1 MATQSDKSTALWV
14 TSVLHDAGH
23 EALLAGGCVRDML
36 LGNEPHDYDV
46 ATSATPEQVQALFR
60 RVLMVGAKFGVAIV
74 LRGEMQIEVATF
86 RADLEYSDG
95 RRPDGVR
102 FTSAKEDALRRDFTI
117 NGMFFDPVAE
127 SVVDYVGGQE
137 DLRAGVLRTI
147 GAPDER
153 FGEDYLRLLRA
164 VRFATRFGFEI
175 EPQTERAMVAMAGR
189 ITGISGER
197 IFDELAKMLRHG
209 SAPQAIAMLI
219 DSGLAEAILP
229 EMTAHWPAAMQ
240 RIERLELREQDALN
254 FASLLNDLEP
264 KTIGSI
270 IKRWGASNELK
281 KALGWCAT
289 HRDDWQQVA
298 GDDLAAMKRRL
309 AHPHWSVL
317 QAVWRLRE
325 TIATGSASASDA
337 LAGRIAT
344 IDPATIAPPALLD
357 GHALMELGVPTG
369 PALGKMMHDLYTAQL
384 DETLL
389 TRDDAV
395 AWVQSRLAGA

>member
-1 MATQSDKSTALWV
+1 
-14 TSVLHDAGH
+14 
-23 EALLAGGCVRDML
+23 ML
-36 LGNEPHDYDV
+36 LGNDPHDYDV

-74 LRGEMQIEVATF
+74 LRDEMQIEVATF

-95 RRPDGVR
+95 RRPDAVR

-127 SVVDYVGGQE
+127 KIVDYVGGQE

-147 GAPDER
+147 GAPEER

-164 VRFATRFGFEI
+164 VRFATRFSLHIDPNTQQALARSAGQI
-175 EPQTERAMVAMAGR
+175 TE
-189 ITGISGER
+189 ISGER
-197 IFDELAKMLRHG
+197 IFDELAKMLRHS
-209 SAPQAIAMLI
+209 SAPQAMAMLI
-219 DSGLAEAILP
+219 DTGLAEAILP

-240 RIERLELREQDALN
+240 RIERLGLREQDALN
-254 FASLLNDLEP
+254 FATLLNDLGA

-281 KALGWCAT
+281 KTLGWCAS

-298 GDDLAAMKRRL
+298 GDDLATLKRRL
-309 AHPHWSVL
+309 AHPHWTVL
-317 QAVWRLRE
+317 QTVWRLRE
-325 TIATGSASASDA
+325 TIATGSTAASDA
-337 LAGRIAT
+337 LVDRIAT
-344 IDPATIAPPALLD
+344 IEPATIAPPALLN
-357 GHALMELGVPTG
+357 GHDLMELGVPVG
-369 PALGKMMHDLYTAQL
+369 PALGKTMHDLYTAQL

-389 TRDDAV
+389 AREDAV
-395 AWVQSRLAGA
+395 AWVESRLAGG

>member
-14 TSVLHDAGH
+14 TRVLHDAGH

-46 ATSATPEQVQALFR
+46 ATSATPTEVQALFR
-60 RVLMVGAKFGVAIV
+60 RVLMVGAQFGVAIV

-117 NGMFFDPVAE
+117 NGMFFDPVAQT
-127 SVVDYVGGQE
+127 VVDYVGGQE
-137 DLRAGVLRTI
+137 DLQAGVLRTI

-197 IFDELAKMLRHG
+197 IFDELAKMLRHA
-209 SAPQAIAMLI
+209 SAPQAMAMLI

-229 EMTAHWPAAMQ
+229 EMTAHWPAALE
-240 RIERLELREQDALN
+240 RIERLGLRQQDALN
-254 FASLLNDLEP
+254 FAALLNDLEP

-281 KALGWCAT
+281 KTLGWCAT
-289 HRDDWQQVA
+289 YRDDWQQVA
-298 GDDLAAMKRRL
+298 ADDLAALKRRL
-309 AHPHWSVL
+309 AHRHWSVL
-317 QAVWRLRE
+317 QAVWRIRE
-325 TIATGSASASDA
+325 TIATGNTAASDA
-337 LAGRIAT
+337 LANRIAT

-357 GHALMELGVPTG
+357 GHALMELGVPAG
-369 PALGKMMHDLYTAQL
+369 PALGRIMHDLYTAQL
-384 DETLL
+384 DETL
-389 TRDDAV
+389 TTCEDAT
-395 AWVQSRLAGA
+395 AWVRSRLAGV